1 MKSVR
6 KEFAVGKL
14 FSCHNFDRFLSDRAI
29 HKDDKPMI
37 KTNLSHFSI
46 QQISESGQCFRMN
59 RIAENRYALIAFGR
73 YLEVEQTGRDL
84 LFACTQEEY
93 DGIWREYFDLD
104 NDYGRYRSTV
114 SEQDLYLAEAMAFGS
129 GIRILH
135 QDVWEMLI
143 SFIISQQN
151 NIRRIRTCIETLCER
166 YGRKMCVANGG
177 TVGEAADG
185 GKEKDDESIGTSKTY
200 YTFPDVQSL
209 ASATEEEL
217 RECNL
222 GYRSRYI
229 VNTANSILCG
239 DVDLEAVKK
248 MEYKRARGELLKL
261 CGVGEKVADCICLF
275 GLHHMDAFPVDT
287 HIRKAIEEHYPTGFP
302 FERYDGFA
310 GVMQQ
315 YIFYYDLKNSSGI
328 VKE

>member
-1 MKSVR
+1 MMDRTMIVK
-6 KEFAVGKL
+6 AVIP
-14 FSCHNFDRFLSDRAI
+14 DLSMR
-29 HKDDKPMI
+29 
-37 KTNLSHFSI
+37 
-46 QQISESGQCFRMN
+46 QISESGQCFRMN
-59 RIAENRYALIAFGR
+59 QIAENRYALVAFGR
-73 YLEVEQTGRDL
+73 YLEVEQVNDEF

-93 DGIWREYFDLD
+93 VGIWREYFDLD
-104 NDYGRYRSTV
+104 NDYGQYRNTV
-114 SEQDLYLAEAMAFGS
+114 SEQDSYLAAATAFGS

-151 NIRRIRTCIETLCER
+151 NIKRIRKCIETLCER
-166 YGRKMCVANGG
+166 FGEKMYVVNGG
-177 TVGEAADG
+177 DTENAA
-185 GKEKDDESIGTSKTY
+185 Y

-209 ASATEEEL
+209 AGVSEAEL
-217 RECNL
+217 RACNL

-229 VNTANSILCG
+229 ISTANSILHG

-248 MEYKRARGELLKL
+248 MDYRQAREELLKL

-287 HIRKAIEEHYPTGFP
+287 HIRKAIDKHYPAGFP
-302 FERYDGFA
+302 FEKYSGYA

-315 YIFYYDLKNSSGI
+315 YIFYYDLKNDALLL
-328 VKE
+328 KE

>member
-1 MKSVR
+1 M
-6 KEFAVGKL
+6 
-14 FSCHNFDRFLSDRAI
+14 DRTMMVQTVIPDLSMR
-29 HKDDKPMI
+29 
-37 KTNLSHFSI
+37 
-46 QQISESGQCFRMN
+46 QISESGQCFRMN
-59 RIAENRYALIAFGR
+59 QIGENRYALVAFGR
-73 YLEVEQTGRDL
+73 YLEVEQVNDEF

-104 NDYGRYRSTV
+104 NDYGQYRNTV
-114 SEQDLYLAEAMAFGS
+114 SDQDAYLSAATAFGS

-151 NIRRIRTCIETLCER
+151 NIKRIRKCIETLCER
-166 YGRKMCVANGG
+166 YGEKMYAIID
-177 TVGEAADG
+177 GEAGNAA
-185 GKEKDDESIGTSKTY
+185 Y
-200 YTFPDVQSL
+200 YAFPDAQTL
-209 ASATEEEL
+209 AHVSEEEL

-229 VNTANSILCG
+229 VSTANSVRRG

-248 MEYKRARGELLKL
+248 MGYKQAREELLKL

-287 HIRKAIEEHYPTGFP
+287 HIRKAIDKHYPTGFP
-302 FERYDGFA
+302 FEKYAGYA
-310 GVMQQ
+310 GVIQQ
-315 YIFYYDLKNSSGI
+315 YIFYYDLKNSTLLL
-328 VKE
+328 KE

>member
-1 MKSVR
+1 MMDR
-6 KEFAVGKL
+6 KMMVKVVIP
-14 FSCHNFDRFLSDRAI
+14 DLSMR
-29 HKDDKPMI
+29 
-37 KTNLSHFSI
+37 
-46 QQISESGQCFRMN
+46 QISESGQCFRMN
-59 RIAENRYALIAFGR
+59 QIAENRYALVAFGR
-73 YLEVEQTGRDL
+73 YLEVEQVNDEL

-104 NDYGRYRSTV
+104 NDYGQYRNTV
-114 SEQDLYLAEAMAFGS
+114 SEQDIYLSEAATFGS

-151 NIRRIRTCIETLCER
+151 NIKRIRKCIETLCER
-166 YGRKMCVANGG
+166 YGEKMYVVNGN
-177 TVGEAADG
+177 AADG
-185 GKEKDDESIGTSKTY
+185 ENVGSFKEY

-209 ASATEEEL
+209 AGVSEAEL
-217 RECNL
+217 RACNF

-229 VNTANSILCG
+229 VSTANSILHG

-248 MEYKRARGELLKL
+248 MGYRQAREELLKL

-287 HIRKAIEEHYPTGFP
+287 HIRKAIDKHYPTGFP
-302 FERYDGFA
+302 FEKYVGYA

-315 YIFYYDLKNSSGI
+315 YIFYYDLKTVRSY
-328 VKE
+328 